1 MFGFLPILQLV
12 VKKKY
17 LTMKFLY
24 SMICAV
30 MRMKQ
35 FERIVEQTLL
45 YDFYGELLTEHQKLV
60 YENIVFNDLSYSE
73 VAKEQGISRQGV
85 YDLVKR
91 CDKVLEEYEAKLHL
105 IDKFLNTKQRVERIN
120 DLVQA
125 YRETK
130 EEQIIE
136 QIQDIATEILNE
148 A

>member
-1 MFGFLPILQLV
+1 
-12 VKKKY
+12 
-17 LTMKFLY
+17 
-24 SMICAV
+24 MICAV